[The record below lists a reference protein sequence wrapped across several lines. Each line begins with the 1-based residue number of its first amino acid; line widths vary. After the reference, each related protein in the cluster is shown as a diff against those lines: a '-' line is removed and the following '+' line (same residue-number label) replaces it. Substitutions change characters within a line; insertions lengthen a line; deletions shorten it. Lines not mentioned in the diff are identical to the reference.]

1 MKNKIQIKVISSPK
15 EISNIDSTEKAVH
28 FAFRPKTNDL
38 ITLLNTVPSIK
49 VIQIPDSYI
58 KTISQSIL
66 MLLEMKNVIL
76 TTGYLWGH
84 RTDISE
90 YFYPPVGL
98 IEEIEKYRKTN
109 ETDEY
114 IIQRLSLK
122 YPIGEGILKYILNNM

>member
-38 ITLLNTVPSIK
+38 ITLLNTVPSIE

-114 IIQRLSLK
+114 IIQRFSLK